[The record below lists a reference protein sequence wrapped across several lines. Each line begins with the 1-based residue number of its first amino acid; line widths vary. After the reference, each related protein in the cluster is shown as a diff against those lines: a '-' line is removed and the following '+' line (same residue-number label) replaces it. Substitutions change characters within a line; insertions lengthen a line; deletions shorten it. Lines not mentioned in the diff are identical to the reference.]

1 MQDKNE
7 GLFTCA
13 ATAALAV
20 PATPAIAG
28 LRRRHAL
35 AWGLCSLA
43 GASFTTQ
50 AAQSDKAQIP
60 GGEWASDWTPQL
72 APSLYL
78 VSEKLDGVRAI
89 WNGAELRFRSG
100 RPIAAPAWFVAGLP
114 PQPLDGELWMGR
126 KTFDRLSGTVR
137 KVQPVDADWRALR
150 YMLFDAPN
158 PSLPF
163 EARAQQVQHLVQ
175 KADLPWLG
183 AVEQSRLVSAAG
195 LQTRLQQV
203 ASLGGE
209 GLVLHRLDAP
219 WQPGRSEAVR
229 KLKLQ
234 PDDEATVVAH
244 VPGKGK
250 FEGQMGALLLEMPD
264 GKRFSLGTGFSA
276 AERANPPAIGSRVTY
291 RYRDLTPAGLPKF
304 ASFVRVRAAE

>member
-1 MQDKNE
+1 MQYKNE
-7 GLFTCA
+7 GLFAGA
-13 ATAALAV
+13 ATATPTLAGV
-20 PATPAIAG
+20 S
-28 LRRRHAL
+28 RRHAL
-35 AWGLCSLA
+35 AWGLCTLA
-43 GASFTTQ
+43 ATGFTAQ

-60 GGEWASDWTPQL
+60 LGEWASDWVSQL
-72 APSLYL
+72 DPSLYL

-89 WNGAELRFRSG
+89 WNGVELRFRSG

-150 YMLFDAPN
+150 YMLFDAPS
-158 PSLPF
+158 PGVPF

-203 ASLGGE
+203 ADQGGE
-209 GLVLHRLDAP
+209 GLILHRLDAL

-234 PDDEATVVAH
+234 PDEEATVVAH
-244 VPGKGK
+244 VPGKGRL
-250 FEGQMGALLLEMPD
+250 EGQMGALLLEMPD

-276 AERANPPAIGSRVTY
+276 ADRANPPAIGSRVTY
-291 RYRDLTPAGLPKF
+291 RYRDLTPSGLPKF